1 MFKRLIY
8 EEWQSMVPIAAFI
21 LTAIGFVILTARAFF
36 IKPDRADHMAHLPLN
51 DDKGGGA
58 K

>member
-8 EEWQSMVPIAAFI
+8 EEWQSMIPIAAFI

-36 IKPDRADHMAHLPLN
+36 IKPDQSDHMAHLPLS
-51 DDKGGGA
+51 DDGEGRTK
-58 K
+58 